1 MRAMKLPKRL
11 KGPFTNAFYSRR
23 DGIIYLKKENGE
35 LESTRAYPS
44 FFIPKSHK
52 DRFPASEF
60 SKNLLDWIDEGDYW
74 RVVIDP
80 STRRD
85 TITDMVETAEEEG
98 CKVLEADVSPVRR
111 WFSDTGALVSTKFRC
126 LFFDLETHPL
136 QIGFDDEAKKR
147 HRIISFAAYDAD
159 GKSWFYAANK
169 SSDEEELKVIKE
181 FFKIAKDYDVL
192 LAWNGDDYD
201 FFVLRARC
209 KYHKLRIDWRLW
221 NWLDHMRVVKKLLM
235 SISDPAFKRSF
246 ALDKVGE
253 NVLGLRKLHT
263 SVSGGNLHKLLGRKV
278 AELEAYN
285 RRDVEIM
292 LGIEQKREFL
302 TLQFALCSLCRTFP
316 NRGSTFPNELADGTL
331 LRLAVQEG
339 IHFPSRKRKE
349 INEDYEKYE
358 GAFVLD
364 PKVGFHTSIQVPD
377 FASLYPSIIL
387 SWNMSNETKI
397 NDGED
402 YPPNVSTDHAVAT
415 ATGIRFRTDIEGI
428 IPKALRQL
436 ISKRNEYKQRGK
448 SLDLNSEEYR
458 TVGHL
463 STAVKVVTNSFYG
476 LLGNEGSRY
485 HDRDIARSVT
495 LTGQLLIREH
505 IRYFERKGFETVA
518 GDSITGSQTVVLRDA
533 QQRIIIDKIENVWPG
548 CIYSKHGKEYS
559 TLDGW
564 YALSANST
572 WQPVKA
578 IIRHRTN
585 KNIWE
590 IRNKHGHVEVTED
603 HSFVVDNERVTP
615 QKVFETEYF
624 ETINAPPSRTWGCV
638 DLISELHDKSFSY
651 PYKNRHVIR
660 HFETLHNG
668 HITLKGW
675 GSTPQ
680 IFRRYYKRNSPELHA
695 LLRITAGYI
704 TEGSASLIHE
714 TTESRT
720 LFSISNQESNWLDNL
735 RNDLFV
741 VAPFAHINKPRW
753 SEGSGTYYIR
763 SSAEIAYFFAA
774 LCGYKS
780 EGKRLPSF
788 IYELDDIDWNVFWTT
803 LNEGDGS
810 IEYDQYSYSSKSAA
824 LTAGISYCLSQRS
837 IRHSIH
843 YREEKN
849 AWKIRTIS
857 DRFSHRPTK
866 TFCNIRQSQNEW
878 VYDLSIENTESFVG
892 GIGRVHLHNTDSVFV
907 NCSESQMNLMLRDL
921 NDNFIPS
928 LLERVGCRECAV
940 RMDFDKGYKSLLIV
954 TKKRYAG
961 KLSLHKGRP
970 APEDLEPEIKGLE
983 FQRSDNAR
991 YAQRLQLEYV
1001 NLLLNPDVNPD
1012 VIDMRLREDG
1022 QYFFQKDLELEEIV
1036 ITKGVSKHP
1045 SEYKPMTTAAKV
1057 AQWLIDEGQEFFVG
1071 MKIPYVVIG
1080 HKPGISAIHADEFKG
1095 NLDRHYYWEKLIL
1108 PPILRLIRARFP
1120 NYGFSDFKQP
1130 LQMQFDFANQATTS
1144 RKVSKRVTAKKI
1156 VKKAKKV
1163 TKKVRQVANP
1173 TYNIKIPSHA
1183 GVPTIK
1189 GIAALAKS
1197 QPGKYKL
1204 DITVDLKS
1212 LKAEVD
1218 IETEQCVTMDC
1229 LKQIKQMFPKV
1240 TITPEPL

>member
-1 MRAMKLPKRL
+1 MRAFKLPKRL

-44 FFIPKSHK
+44 FFIPKNDK
-52 DRFPASEF
+52 AKFPASEF
-60 SKNLLDWIDEGDYW
+60 SKYLLDWIDEDNYW

-85 TITDMVETAEEEG
+85 TITDMVETAEEDG

-111 WFSDTGALVSTKFRC
+111 WFSDTGALVSKKFGC

-159 GKSWFYAANK
+159 GKNWFYAANK
-169 SSDEEELKVIKE
+169 SSDEEELKVIKA

-235 SISDPAFKRSF
+235 SIPDPAFKRSF

-253 NVLGLRKLHT
+253 NVLGLRKLRT
-263 SVSGGNLHKLLGRKV
+263 SVSGGNLHKLLGRQV

-302 TLQFALCSLCRTFP
+302 TLQFALCALCRTFP

-349 INEDYEKYE
+349 VDENYQKYE
-358 GAFVLD
+358 GAYVLD

-397 NDGED
+397 QDGED
-402 YPPNVSTDHAVAT
+402 YPPNVATDHAVAT

-428 IPKALRQL
+428 IPKALRTL
-436 ISKRNEYKQRGK
+436 ISKRNEYKLRGK
-448 SLDLNSEEYR
+448 SLSMDSEEYR
-458 TVGHL
+458 SVQHL

-518 GDSITGSQTVVLRDA
+518 GD
-533 QQRIIIDKIENVWPG
+533 
-548 CIYSKHGKEYS
+548 
-559 TLDGW
+559 
-564 YALSANST
+564 
-572 WQPVKA
+572 
-578 IIRHRTN
+578 
-585 KNIWE
+585 
-590 IRNKHGHVEVTED
+590 
-603 HSFVVDNERVTP
+603 
-615 QKVFETEYF
+615 
-624 ETINAPPSRTWGCV
+624 
-638 DLISELHDKSFSY
+638 
-651 PYKNRHVIR
+651 
-660 HFETLHNG
+660 
-668 HITLKGW
+668 
-675 GSTPQ
+675 
-680 IFRRYYKRNSPELHA
+680 
-695 LLRITAGYI
+695 
-704 TEGSASLIHE
+704 
-714 TTESRT
+714 
-720 LFSISNQESNWLDNL
+720 
-735 RNDLFV
+735 
-741 VAPFAHINKPRW
+741 
-753 SEGSGTYYIR
+753 
-763 SSAEIAYFFAA
+763 
-774 LCGYKS
+774 
-780 EGKRLPSF
+780 
-788 IYELDDIDWNVFWTT
+788 
-803 LNEGDGS
+803 
-810 IEYDQYSYSSKSAA
+810 
-824 LTAGISYCLSQRS
+824 
-837 IRHSIH
+837 
-843 YREEKN
+843 
-849 AWKIRTIS
+849 
-857 DRFSHRPTK
+857 
-866 TFCNIRQSQNEW
+866 
-878 VYDLSIENTESFVG
+878 
-892 GIGRVHLHNTDSVFV
+892 TDSVFV
-907 NCSESQMNLMLRDL
+907 QCSENEMNLMLRDV

-940 RMDFDKGYKSLLIV
+940 KMDFDKGYKSLLIV

-961 KLSLHKGRP
+961 KLSLHKGRT
-970 APEDLEPEIKGLE
+970 APDDLEPEIKGLE
-983 FQRSDNAR
+983 FQRSDNVR

-1001 NLLLNPDVNPD
+1001 NLLLDPNVNPD
-1012 VIDMRLREDG
+1012 DIDLRLRNDG
-1022 QYFFQKDLELEEIV
+1022 EVFFRKDLDLEEIV

-1080 HKPGISAIHADEFKG
+1080 HKPGITAIHADEYNG
-1095 NLDRHYYWEKLIL
+1095 TIDRAYYWEKLIL
-1108 PPILRLIRARFP
+1108 PTILRLIRARFP

-1130 LQMQFDFANQATTS
+1130 LQMQFDFANQATSS
-1144 RKVSKRVTAKKI
+1144 RKVSKKVTAKKI
-1156 VKKAKKV
+1156 IKTAKKV
-1163 TKKVRQVANP
+1163 TKKVKPLANP
-1173 TYNIKIPSHA
+1173 VYNIKIPSHA
-1183 GVPTIK
+1183 GVPAIK
-1189 GIAALAKS
+1189 GIAALARS
-1197 QPGKYKL
+1197 QPGRYKL

-1212 LKAEVD
+1212 INAEVD
-1218 IETEQCVTMDC
+1218 IETEQFVSMDC

-1240 TITPEPL
+1240 TITPNPL